1 MWRSGGLDMLSDLG
15 GDVLCC
21 LTRLEEGDGFDTA
34 NLDARRPREKVH
46 PRGPLAGRGSALKAR
61 VSLYA

>member
-1 MWRSGGLDMLSDLG
+1 M
-15 GDVLCC
+15 LCC